1 MNNEMLEKLE
11 KVVNKE
17 ITNEEWYVG
26 GKKVI
31 GFNKGDLFKG
41 ITHGLSI
48 IDLQYLMKIDFK
60 EKKKDNIEN
69 KKYTTVE
76 FTEGQIMFQLK
87 QLIALLGD
95 EKYNQ
100 NKVKKDL
107 EYLCKLIEKFYLGE
121 IITDINFSNR
131 EKRRELARRNKKNRK
146 K

>member
-1 MNNEMLEKLE
+1 MTEEFIVKVLDRNRKLYE
-11 KVVNKE
+11 
-17 ITNEEWYVG
+17 
-26 GKKVI
+26 
-31 GFNKGDLFKG
+31 KGDLFKG
-41 ITHGLSI
+41 LVKGDKLKELIAY
-48 IDLQYLMKIDFK
+48 LQVDTN
-60 EKKKDNIEN
+60 EKKKNNIDN

-87 QLIALLGD
+87 QLIELLGD

-100 NKVKKDL
+100 NKVKKDI

-131 EKRRELARRNKKNRK
+131 EKRREIARRNKKNKKIRK

>member
-1 MNNEMLEKLE
+1 MTEEFIVKVLDRNRKLYE
-11 KVVNKE
+11 
-17 ITNEEWYVG
+17 
-26 GKKVI
+26 
-31 GFNKGDLFKG
+31 KGDLFKG
-41 ITHGLSI
+41 LVKGDKLKELIAY
-48 IDLQYLMKIDFK
+48 LQVDTN
-60 EKKKDNIEN
+60 EKKKNNIDN

-100 NKVKKDL
+100 NKVKKDI

-121 IITDINFSNR
+121 IITDINFCNR
-131 EKRRELARRNKKNRK
+131 EKRREIARRNKKNKKIRK